1 MWERRGAPGG
11 GGVIYAERAPLP
23 SPLTVPARC
32 SEPEGAQREG
42 ERASERL
49 EPGSAEGAP
58 GRCLRSGRSF
68 PRSSRAG
75 EEQEANE
82 ESKSKAGRARGGG
95 SSPTPPPPVQA
106 GERSLNAPPA
116 QSPSPRPLCPRHGLR
131 A

>member
-1 MWERRGAPGG
+1 MGKEGCSGGRGSHLRGAGAAAVATHSPGALLGAG
-11 GGVIYAERAPLP
+11 GSA
-23 SPLTVPARC
+23 AR
-32 SEPEGAQREG
+32 G
-42 ERASERL
+42 RASERL